1 MSALKKLIS
10 FLDKNK
16 IKYKIIEHKKVYT
29 TYDAA
34 QTQKIN
40 IKTIAKTLLVKGDSK
55 FALAVIP
62 GNRKLDIVKLKK
74 VMNKY
79 IIQIGE
85 KRIKKLSIANELQI
99 KKNFTKKI
107 GALTP
112 FGSLYKRP
120 TFVDKLLLKNKKI
133 NLNAGSFTE
142 SIEITPV
149 QYKLAEELIE
159 GSFSK
164 TK

>member
-1 MSALKKLIS
+1 MPALKKLTNY
-10 FLDKNK
+10 LDKNK

-40 IKTIAKTLLVKGDSK
+40 VGTIAKSLLIKGDSK

-62 GNRKLDIVKLKK
+62 GNRKLDIQKLKK
-74 VMNKY
+74 AMNKY
-79 IIQIGE
+79 IDQVKE
-85 KRIKKLSIANELQI
+85 KRVKKLSIANEAQI
-99 KKNFTKKI
+99 KRNFTKKI
-107 GALTP
+107 GALPP
-112 FGSLYKRP
+112 FGSLYKVP

-133 NLNAGSFTE
+133 SLNAGSFTE
-142 SIEITPV
+142 SIEMTPA
-149 QYKLAEELIE
+149 QYKKSEEIIE